1 MAANDA
7 VADSTKLPEGVRTG
21 QPAGCHIAWSR
32 DKGYRSHKSLT
43 GSKDGFLPPIA
54 ILTTLIERF
63 CTSNG
68 CEGSGRIL
76 TQSTK
81 QLGFGGGDNPAFQRD
96 AAASLRPGELPDG
109 RSRKMRETVRSGFEL
124 PETMSESN
132 PHLELERQKHNRWL
146 VLIAAY
152 KFLLAGMF
160 VAVGIGALR
169 LMHKDIDD
177 VISHLGDMLRF
188 NPESRFVNFLYDKA
202 TIINDPLL
210 KRIGAL
216 AFSYAAVSL
225 VEGVGLY
232 LEKAWGEYL
241 TLAIT
246 ASFLPWEIFEVF
258 HRLTFVRVGLLVV
271 NAFVFIYLLRIVVAR
286 RKPLEADPSE

>member
-1 MAANDA
+1 M
-7 VADSTKLPEGVRTG
+7 
-21 QPAGCHIAWSR
+21 
-32 DKGYRSHKSLT
+32 
-43 GSKDGFLPPIA
+43 
-54 ILTTLIERF
+54 
-63 CTSNG
+63 
-68 CEGSGRIL
+68 

-81 QLGFGGGDNPAFQRD
+81 QLGFGGGDKPAAFQRG
-96 AAASLRPGELPDG
+96 AAALGTGELPDAG
-109 RSRKMRETVRSGFEL
+109 SRKMKETVRSGFEL
-124 PETMSESN
+124 PETMSDSN
-132 PHLELERQKHNRWL
+132 PHLDLERQKHNRGL

-152 KFLLAGMF
+152 KFLLAAMF
-160 VAVGIGALR
+160 VAVGVGALR

-177 VISHLGDMLRF
+177 VISHLGDLLRF
-188 NPESRFVNFLYDKA
+188 NPESKFVNFLYDKA

-216 AFSYAAVSL
+216 AFSYAVVSF
-225 VEGVGLY
+225 VEGIGLY

-271 NAFVFIYLLRIVVAR
+271 NAAVFIYLLRIVVAR
-286 RKPLEADPSE
+286 RKPVEGALQE

>member
-1 MAANDA
+1 M
-7 VADSTKLPEGVRTG
+7 
-21 QPAGCHIAWSR
+21 
-32 DKGYRSHKSLT
+32 
-43 GSKDGFLPPIA
+43 
-54 ILTTLIERF
+54 ERF
-63 CTSNG
+63 GTSNG
-68 CEGSGRIL
+68 CEGSGRTL

-81 QLGFGGGDNPAFQRD
+81 QLGFGGGDKPASFQRD
-96 AAASLRPGELPDG
+96 LAASLRSAELPDAS
-109 RSRKMRETVRSGFEL
+109 SRKMKETVRSGFEL
-124 PETMSESN
+124 PETMSDFN

-152 KFLLAGMF
+152 KFLLAAMF
-160 VAVGIGALR
+160 VAVGVGALR

-177 VISHLGDMLRF
+177 VISHLGDMHRF
-188 NPESRFVNFLYDKA
+188 NPESRFVNFLYDRA

-216 AFSYAAVSL
+216 AFSYAVVSF
-225 VEGVGLY
+225 VEGIGLY

-271 NAFVFIYLLRIVVAR
+271 NVFVFIYLLRIVVAR
-286 RKPLEADPSE
+286 RKPVEAVLSE